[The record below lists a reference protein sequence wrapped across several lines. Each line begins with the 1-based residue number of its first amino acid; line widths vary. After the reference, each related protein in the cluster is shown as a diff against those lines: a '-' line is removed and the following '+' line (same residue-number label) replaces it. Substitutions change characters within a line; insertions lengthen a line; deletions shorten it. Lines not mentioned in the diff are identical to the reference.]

1 MITHLL
7 WDWNGTLLDDL
18 DVSLKVLNTMLTRH
32 GLRPIDREGY
42 REVFCF
48 PIHDYYQ
55 RVGFDFTKTPYSQ
68 LAEEYWE
75 LYDPLARTAP
85 LMDGA
90 QEVLQA
96 LSEEGFTQMILSASE
111 RDHLRSVVMHF
122 GIEGYFAQVLGLHD
136 THAVSKVELGRQWM
150 EKSGVPPNQVL
161 FVGDTAHDQETAR
174 RMGVSCVL
182 IPQGHYSLDRLKPL
196 GCPILPNIRAL
207 PAYLAQRGD
216 FTPAM
221 LQQFSRGKESV
232 S

>member
-111 RDHLRSVVMHF
+111 RGSPAVGGHAFWDRRLFRPSA
-122 GIEGYFAQVLGLHD
+122 GPPD
-136 THAVSKVELGRQWM
+136 THAVSKVGA
-150 EKSGVPPNQVL
+150 G
-161 FVGDTAHDQETAR
+161 
-174 RMGVSCVL
+174 
-182 IPQGHYSLDRLKPL
+182 
-196 GCPILPNIRAL
+196 
-207 PAYLAQRGD
+207 
-216 FTPAM
+216 PAM
-221 LQQFSRGKESV
+221 DGKERCPRPIRCCSWGYRHDRKPPPHGGFLRAN
-232 S
+232 SLKALQP